1 MVRQYSKGIFGYS
14 GLQRVTRGYKGLQVV
29 TRGYKWLKGVNLLS
43 VTKYICLKKYY
54 TCASYL
60 PLVLLSQQSFGNL
73 FIARN
78 GRFTIMKENKP
89 TSALNFH
96 LISWFVWQQSPKRQF
111 FWPKLITKNYT
122 CSSSSFR
129 QKIDLNNRRTTFAAS
144 LNAILWYLVL
154 RFSLGVFAGHAF
166 KAGIEYL
173 KLARQCSK
181 GILGNS
187 LIP

>member
-1 MVRQYSKGIFGYS
+1 MRQLFASCLTFVAIFWSFIHSTKWQIYNYERKQTNFNSKFPLDIVVRSAAKSKTP
-14 GLQRVTRGYKGLQVV
+14 V
-29 TRGYKWLKGVNLLS
+29 
-43 VTKYICLKKYY
+43 
-54 TCASYL
+54 
-60 PLVLLSQQSFGNL
+60 
-73 FIARN
+73 
-78 GRFTIMKENKP
+78 
-89 TSALNFH
+89 
-96 LISWFVWQQSPKRQF
+96 
-111 FWPKLITKNYT
+111 FWPKFITKNYT

-166 KAGIEYL
+166 KGGIEYL
-173 KLARQCSK
+173 NLARQCSK